1 MRSDTSVKRTLVAA
15 LLAAGLWPASA
26 LLLGPAL
33 GLTNALGV
41 HLVGALALHVAT
53 LEAHAT
59 RRFARGLA
67 ALLLGACV
75 LALAPA
81 MPERGIGLALV
92 LGLCRSGAS
101 RSPGAAGRALA
112 LEAVT
117 LLGGLLAARA
127 AAAPGLAGTAL
138 AVFAFGLVQTLH
150 DLVLATPRGAHPG
163 AVDPFDAARTQ
174 LDALLREEG
183 RVR

>member
-92 LGLCRSGAS
+92 LVMSTTGLCPLTVTDSSIAPTFMLSSTRAVNPTVNLRSSRMSVLKPAS
-101 RSPGAAGRALA
+101 SNFS
-112 LEAVT
+112 V
-117 LLGGLLAARA
+117 
-127 AAAPGLAGTAL
+127 
-138 AVFAFGLVQTLH
+138 
-150 DLVLATPRGAHPG
+150 
-163 AVDPFDAARTQ
+163 
-174 LDALLREEG
+174 
-183 RVR
+183 